1 MHLTCAV
8 QHETSQH
15 RSDERF
21 RRSSRVKDEVR
32 AQLGMDLEMLIDG
45 GVLANP
51 QGSTMLDL
59 TQKRPT
65 IVREGPISRKALEQA
80 LGGNIQ

>member
-1 MHLTCAV
+1 VRAFGRPLTA
-8 QHETSQH
+8 TSANK
-15 RSDERF
+15 SGLAST
-21 RRSSRVKDEVR
+21 SSADEVR

-51 QGSTMLDL
+51 QGSTILDL
-59 TQKRPT
+59 AQKRPT
-65 IVREGPISRKALEQA
+65 IVREGPVSRKALEQA